1 MVMDVDSTL
10 IQQEVIDLLA
20 QEAGV
25 QEQVEQITELAMAGQ
40 LDFEQSL
47 KRRVSLLKGL
57 PESALK
63 DVANMIEVTP
73 GVENLIETVHKMQ
86 GRVGV
91 VSGGFGVILEPIATQ
106 LGLDYWLANELELE
120 SAVLTGN
127 VLGKVV
133 DANAKAEA
141 LESWAYDL
149 GIERSRTVAIGDGAN
164 DIQMLQAAGLAI
176 AFRPKEIL
184 RKYADLVIEENSL
197 LGAIEPIR
205 LRAG

>member
-57 PESALK
+57 PASALK